1 MQEATLSEVTIK
13 VPANV
18 ADMITTGE
26 IIILLTDKAL
36 SRAEYYRSKCS
47 EMEQRHGIGYTD
59 FKKKVEE
66 AEREVFSDWDDLL
79 VWEGYHLGYKE
90 WMNKY
95 EELRNCTV

>member
-59 FKKKVEE
+59 FKKKL
-66 AEREVFSDWDDLL
+66 RRPKGRSFPTGMICSSGKDIIL
-79 VWEGYHLGYKE
+79 VTKSG
-90 WMNKY
+90 
-95 EELRNCTV
+95 